1 MQNSCSLLHVF
12 CLASSLNLTYTK
24 CRMQMIMITM
34 IIKRLRQIKAH
45 YGFFSRV
52 LLSATKYVSFVCV
65 HICCTLY
72 MIVHLYQLIIQSSTK
87 FKWWYVII
95 ALTTSFH
102 CSWARVNE
110 HTRSVKCLFLSL
122 YIYCNNFPRLSLAFH
137 MFIFHSRTLTH
148 PSKSSAS
155 RALDWITER
164 RWPAKTYR
172 KYKYSRHIYIHNNDA
187 EHIYVRFMNIHIQDI
202 YRFNEPKILIIGNR
216 CSYRKDLSLFDGIQ
230 FKIE

>member
-1 MQNSCSLLHVF
+1 MSHPFVYIYVVHDSTPLPTHNPKFHQIQMMICDHCTHYKLPLLM
-12 CLASSLNLTYTK
+12 STRKWTYAFW
-24 CRMQMIMITM
+24 QMPI
-34 IIKRLRQIKAH
+34 
-45 YGFFSRV
+45 F
-52 LLSATKYVSFVCV
+52 
-65 HICCTLY
+65 
-72 MIVHLYQLIIQSSTK
+72 
-87 FKWWYVII
+87 
-95 ALTTSFH
+95 
-102 CSWARVNE
+102 N
-110 HTRSVKCLFLSL
+110 FLSL

-202 YRFNEPKILIIGNR
+202 YRFNEPK
-216 CSYRKDLSLFDGIQ
+216 Y
-230 FKIE
+230 